1 MSYTT
6 EDPLDQFDYTLFHH
20 SIQMPLRNVLSDV
33 ANICHSFISFS
44 KGKLRRQQMVVFY
57 FRIFILKC

>member
-1 MSYTT
+1 MSYMT

-44 KGKLRRQQMVVFY
+44 KGELRRQQMVVFY